1 MAQSSIHIEKG
12 HAGFLTHND
21 RSRPTKNT
29 IFHDEK
35 NEIFND
41 SKEAFKIYRD
51 ELQKRSEAYT
61 QKTKQKLQ
69 KNAITHLSAIVN
81 LNANHTLEDLKPLI
95 SHLETELDT
104 KVFQVA
110 IHRDEGHI
118 KTDTKEPI
126 KNYHAHIE
134 FMGLDSQ
141 GSSVRRKL
149 TKKFLSDLQTKTAEL
164 LQMERGRK
172 HSRAKRLDTYEFK
185 NHKQREQKT
194 LAPVLAKQ
202 KDLTA
207 LNNKL
212 REQLKQAD
220 LDRETKKAKFRELEQ
235 LNRELKQQIKNKDL
249 TIEELKEKLQAHSI
263 GTSSN
268 KLTLLQVTTEAS
280 KIINKEIKAH
290 KETQKELIEA
300 RKTIFEQKV
309 TIDTQEELIE
319 RLRANIS
326 YLKHKIKDL
335 KQQLKKRSNMQQH
348 QKVRKQLHTTN
359 KELKSVKTDTSSPL
373 LAERSEINIREVEQ
387 FMQNSTG
394 TSHKTAKKYLRL
406 TEELSEAK
414 KECEAYKKH
423 NMIKN
428 LKEAQ
433 EYKQILKQELAE
445 QKQKLLKAGFEP
457 AQKNEVFEFK
467 YESENT
473 QENDE
478 ILNNTL

>member
-29 IFHDEK
+29 IFFDEK

-41 SKEAFKIYRD
+41 SKTAFEIYRK
-51 ELQKRSEAYT
+51 ELNKRSEAYT

-81 LNANHTLEDLKPLI
+81 LNANHSLEDLKPLI
-95 SHLETELDT
+95 SHLENELDT

-164 LQMERGRK
+164 LQMERGINYAKERK
-172 HSRAKRLDTYEFK
+172 PRPKRLDTYD
-185 NHKQREQKT
+185 HKRAKELAEQE
-194 LAPVLAKQ
+194 LVPVLAKQ
-202 KDLTA
+202 KDLKAEITR
-207 LNNKL
+207 L
-212 REQLKQAD
+212 REELKEQGAV
-220 LDRETKKAKFRELEQ
+220 REDYAQLEQ
-235 LNRELKQQIKNKDL
+235 LNRELKEQIKAKDL

-263 GTSSN
+263 GTSSDDD
-268 KLTLLQVTTEAS
+268 KLKKLADLAAE
-280 KIINKEIKAH
+280 KIRAEQEAH
-290 KETQKELIEA
+290 KETQKQLSEA
-300 RKTIFEQKV
+300 QKTI
-309 TIDTQEELIE
+309 
-319 RLRANIS
+319 
-326 YLKHKIKDL
+326 LKHEATISLQKQRIELLEQNINDL
-335 KQQLKKRSNMQQH
+335 EH
-348 QKVRKQLHTTN
+348 KVRELES
-359 KELKSVKTDTSSPL
+359 ELKGYRGKDRQEKRRELATAKKSLKSTESELSSL
-373 LAERSEINIREVEQ
+373 ISTERSEIDIREVEQ
-387 FMQNSTG
+387 FITDSTG
-394 TSHKTAKKYLRL
+394 TDRRKAREYLRL
-406 TEELSEAK
+406 REEFEKFKDRPDWQEAEEINI
-414 KECEAYKKH
+414 KELE
-423 NMIKN
+423 
-428 LKEAQ
+428 
-433 EYKQILKQELAE
+433 QELFEAE
-445 QKQKLLKAGFEP
+445 QELLKAGFEP

-467 YESENT
+467 YESENNV
-473 QENDE
+473 QNDE